1 MLPELFCEKMK
12 TLLGEE
18 YEAFLGALDRPR
30 AVGLRLNPLKLRHAQ
45 QSEGSGFPD
54 KGERIAAA
62 SVRTGLAMTG
72 RDYSGQSEESAIL
85 NSQLSIFNLT
95 PVPWCPTGFYY
106 DPETRPGLHPLHAA
120 GAYYLQEPSA
130 MAPVE
135 LLDPRPGERVL
146 DLCAAPG
153 GKSTQI
159 AGKLAGRG
167 LLVCNEL
174 QPKRA
179 AVLASNIERLGV
191 ANALVL
197 NEHPARL
204 AERFP
209 AYFDRVLVDAPC
221 SGEGMFRKHDAASQD
236 WSPETVAMCARRQA
250 EILDCA
256 AAMLKPGGR
265 LVYSTCT
272 FSPEENE
279 GSIEAFLQRNP
290 DFCVI
295 ETEAP
300 CFAPGRPDWAGG
312 DPTLARCFRLWPHRL
327 LGEGHFAAVL
337 QKGIRDQGSGIRDQ
351 GSGIRDQGSGI
362 RDQGSG
368 LSACSGEHCSP
379 LQLRPDEG
387 SGIRERG
394 AERNGKLERG
404 SRFRHSERREESVL
418 PKPVQALLAELGVSL
433 PEGKPVLFGD
443 RVFWAPP
450 ETPELEG
457 LKVLR
462 PGLELAELRRDLAVP
477 AHALALWA
485 KTAASVHALRADEPA
500 CAAWLRGETI
510 PTEAEGWTLV
520 TVDGLSLGWGKG
532 VRGTLKNHYP
542 KALRMSG

>member
-18 YEAFLGALDRPR
+18 YEAFLSALDRPR
-30 AVGLRLNPLKLRHAQ
+30 AVGLRLNPLKLRHSQ
-45 QSEGSGFPD
+45 QSEESGFPD
-54 KGERIAAA
+54 KGERIAEA

-72 RDYSGQSEESAIL
+72 RDHSGQSGESAIL

-209 AYFDRVLVDAPC
+209 EFFDKILVDAPC

-256 AAMLKPGGR
+256 AAMLRPGGR

-312 DPTLARCFRLWPHRL
+312 DPTLARCFRLWPHKL

-337 QKGIRDQGSGIRDQ
+337 QKGIRNQGSGIRDQ
-351 GSGIRDQGSGI
+351 GSGIK
-362 RDQGSG
+362 DQGSG
-368 LSACSGEHCSP
+368 LPACSGEHCSP
-379 LQLRPDEG
+379 LQPRPDEG

-394 AERNGKLERG
+394 ADRNSRKERG
-404 SRFRHSERREESVL
+404 SRSRHSEHREESVL

-450 ETPELEG
+450 ETPELES

-462 PGLELAELRRDLAVP
+462 PGLELAELRRDLAAP
-477 AHALALWA
+477 AHALALW
-485 KTAASVHALRADEPA
+485 TGGAASVHPLSAGDPA
-500 CAAWLRGETI
+500 CAAYLRGETL
-510 PTEAEGWTLV
+510 PTACSGWTLV
-520 TVDGLSLGWGKG
+520 TVEGLGLGWGKG
-532 VRGTLKNHYP
+532 VRGVLKNHYP
-542 KALRMSG
+542 KGLRISALQR